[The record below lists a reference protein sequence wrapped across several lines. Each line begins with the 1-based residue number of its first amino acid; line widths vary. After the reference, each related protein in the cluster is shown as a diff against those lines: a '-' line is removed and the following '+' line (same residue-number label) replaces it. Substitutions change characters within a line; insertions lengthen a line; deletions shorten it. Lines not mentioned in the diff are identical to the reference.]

1 MFIALHP
8 SSGVPLYLQ
17 LLNQL
22 KERIASGQ
30 VKSGEQLPSVRE
42 LSADLKIN
50 PLTVAKVYQILERE
64 GLVETRRGMGTFVAQ
79 KVDTLPVAARR
90 QALDPAVRQLVAEAI
105 HLRLSEAEVVELIAR
120 HFQQIQPR
128 NSSNQP

>member
-30 VKSGEQLPSVRE
+30 VKPGEQLPSVRE

-79 KVDTLPVAARR
+79 KVETLPVAARR
-90 QALDPAVRQLVAEAI
+90 QALDPVVRQLVAEAI
-105 HLRLSEAEVVELIAR
+105 HLRLSESEVVELIAR
-120 HFQQIQPR
+120 HFQQLNLR
-128 NSSNQP
+128 NSSNEP

>member
-64 GLVETRRGMGTFVAQ
+64 GLVETRRGMGTLSRKRSTPFPSRPS
-79 KVDTLPVAARR
+79 TGARSR
-90 QALDPAVRQLVAEAI
+90 RAPARG
-105 HLRLSEAEVVELIAR
+105 
-120 HFQQIQPR
+120 
-128 NSSNQP
+128 

>member
-30 VKSGEQLPSVRE
+30 VKPGEQLPSVRE

-79 KVDTLPVAARR
+79 KVETLPVAARR
-90 QALDPAVRQLVAEAI
+90 QALDPVVRQLVAEAI
-105 HLRLSEAEVVELIAR
+105 HLRLSESEVVELIAR
-120 HFQQIQPR
+120 HFQQLNLR
-128 NSSNQP
+128 NSSNES